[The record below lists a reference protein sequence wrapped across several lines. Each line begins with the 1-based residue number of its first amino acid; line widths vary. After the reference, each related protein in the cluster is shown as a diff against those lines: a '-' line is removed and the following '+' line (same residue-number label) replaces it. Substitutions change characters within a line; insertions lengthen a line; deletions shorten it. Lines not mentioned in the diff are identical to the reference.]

1 MLKRKTAYDKIW
13 ELSDQTTS
21 PTKGFTIEYSKEM
34 EKKLK
39 HNEELSKQYTLKVK
53 ELNEDFQLIETYRII
68 TDFLEEK
75 VIFRPDVFIS
85 TKTILYLHKINND
98 VWEERSNLEKL
109 EK

>member
-1 MLKRKTAYDKIW
+1 
-13 ELSDQTTS
+13 
-21 PTKGFTIEYSKEM
+21 M

-75 VIFRPDVFIS
+75 
-85 TKTILYLHKINND
+85 K
-98 VWEERSNLEKL
+98 
-109 EK
+109 